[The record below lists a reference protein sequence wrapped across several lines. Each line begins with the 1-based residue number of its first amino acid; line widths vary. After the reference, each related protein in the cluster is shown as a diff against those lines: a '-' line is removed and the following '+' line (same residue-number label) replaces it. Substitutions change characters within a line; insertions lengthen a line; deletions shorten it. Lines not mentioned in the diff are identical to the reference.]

1 MQPSRYSD
9 GAVILISLARKSK
22 LGPRWKRWVLTIL
35 LLIVG
40 LHLLWGLALLALRF
54 INPFT
59 TGVQIQRRVESFFT
73 RGQYRKRQIF
83 VPLRRISPQ
92 LQHAVIAAE
101 DGNFYRNYGI
111 DWGQVR
117 QVIEDSADAGE
128 VTRGASTITQ
138 QLIKNLFFTT
148 HANPVRKAFEF
159 TLAPMAT
166 LILGRNRVL
175 ELYLNVIEWGPG
187 VFGAEAAAEYHYHT
201 SVAMLNREQSARLA
215 AILPSPRRRKPER
228 MSQYSGI
235 IQDRMRRLGW

>member
-1 MQPSRYSD
+1 LKAKFTRWL
-9 GAVILISLARKSK
+9 GAAALI
-22 LGPRWKRWVLTIL
+22 V
-35 LLIVG
+35 VG
-40 LHLLWGLALLALRF
+40 LHLMWGAALLALRY
-54 INPFT
+54 IDPPT
-59 TGVQIQRRVESFFT
+59 TGVQIQRRIESLFT
-73 RGQYRKRQIF
+73 RGAYKKRYIF

-148 HANPVRKAFEF
+148 HRNPVRKVFEY

-166 LILGRNRVL
+166 LILGRDRVL

-187 VFGAEAAAEYHYHT
+187 VFGAEAAAGYHYHT
-201 SVAMLNREQSARLA
+201 SAAALNRDQSARLA

-228 MSQYSGI
+228 MYQYSAI
-235 IQDRMRRLGW
+235 IQDRMRLLGW

>member
-1 MQPSRYSD
+1 MAWS
-9 GAVILISLARKSK
+9 SK
-22 LGPRWKRWVLTIL
+22 RPIWKRWL
-35 LLIVG
+35 LAALLFLAG
-40 LHLLWGLALLALRF
+40 LHFLWAIALLALRF
-54 INPFT
+54 IDPPT
-59 TGVQIQRRVESFFT
+59 TGVQIQRHVESFFT
-73 RGQYRKRQIF
+73 RGPYKKRQIF
-83 VPLRRISPQ
+83 VPLRRVSPQ

-148 HANPVRKAFEF
+148 HANPIRKAFEF

-166 LILGRNRVL
+166 LILGRDRVL

-187 VFGAEAAAEYHYHT
+187 VFGAEAAAEYHYHASAAT
-201 SVAMLNREQSARLA
+201 LNRDQSARLA

-228 MSQYSGI
+228 MSLYSGI